1 MLESTVAIF
10 EPRLRNPKVFME
22 PVEPGSKQ
30 LRFRIDGLLDM
41 DPAPERVTFD
51 TMLDLTSQAYVVK
64 GNG

>member
-1 MLESTVAIF
+1 
-10 EPRLRNPKVFME
+10 ME

-30 LRFRIDGLLDM
+30 LRFRIDGMLEM

-64 GNG
+64 GDG